1 MKFRVTF
8 TEKTNYEVIME
19 ADSMEELL
27 AALDDDDSILLDN
40 DPQQYDSYIE
50 NIKVKDIDDEY
61 YTNFI

>member
-19 ADSMEELL
+19 ANSMEELL